1 MIVAIGVCFSAVWPS
16 GNVMT
21 TVEPG
26 SALPLISFAP
36 SLIGLIAGAGGAV
49 VSTTLIIKFVVVSL
63 PSASVVITVIG

>member
-1 MIVAIGVCFSAVWPS
+1 MI
-16 GNVMT
+16 

-63 PSASVVITVIG
+63 PSASVVVTVIG